1 MTGSGFDSTS
11 EEPGAGAFARLK
23 VRADFLRAAKGSR
36 FHSRCFSMQM
46 AAVDPGPA
54 RIGLTVTR
62 KTGTSTERNRIR
74 RRLREALRLGAVA
87 AATPGQDYVIVARR
101 DLLSEPFTALQAD
114 LTRAFEKIRRPRPK
128 GGIRP
133 PPGET

>member
-11 EEPGAGAFARLK
+11 DEPGAGAFARLK

-46 AAVDPGPA
+46 AAADPGPA

-87 AATPGQDYVIVARR
+87 AASPGQDYVIVARR
-101 DLLSEPFTALQAD
+101 DLLCEPFTALQAD
-114 LTRAFEKIRRPRPK
+114 LSRAFDKIRRPRPK
-128 GGIRP
+128 GGSRP
-133 PPGET
+133 PAGET